1 MKNFNIFSPLVFT
14 LLLLFSTGSQCGYEN
29 IDISEQREMI
39 EVLYG
44 VEIYSDSFEFQVLS
58 NGCTHSDHFKLQAN
72 QLNDDQI
79 SIQLIRTKQDLCRAL
94 PWLINIK
101 VAIPF
106 SDILYPKFIFTNPFK
121 NKHSLKNTYGN

>member
-1 MKNFNIFSPLVFT
+1 MKKFNIISPLVFT
-14 LLLLFSTGSQCGYEN
+14 LLLLFSAGSQCGYEN
-29 IDISEQREMI
+29 VDISEEKKMI

-58 NGCTHSDHFKLQAN
+58 NGCTHNHHFKLQAN
-72 QLNDDQI
+72 QLNDNQI
-79 SIQLIRTKQDLCRAL
+79 SVQLIRTKQDLCRAL

-106 SDILYPKFIFTNPFK
+106 SDILYPEFIFTNPFK
-121 NKHSLKNTYGN
+121 NKHSLKNIYGN